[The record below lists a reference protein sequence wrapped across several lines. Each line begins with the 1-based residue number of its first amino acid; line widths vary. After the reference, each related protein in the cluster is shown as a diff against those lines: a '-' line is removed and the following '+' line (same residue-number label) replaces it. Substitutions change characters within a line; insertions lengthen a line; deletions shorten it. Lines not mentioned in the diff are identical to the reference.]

1 MSRVALAGRTA
12 HEWVDGIVS
21 VLTSGFCPEHLQTVI
36 VESLSVGLGDDHN
49 GPLTTR
55 SVDQHQAK
63 RQLATDPNDDNVSD
77 VSGSNA
83 MESSGNG
90 GGNSASK
97 TDHPPDPMAVR
108 ALRSFATLGAT
119 APSGAWVAGDSPA
132 MAAPRLAKVR
142 TSVSREP
149 DGPT

>member
-55 SVDQHQAK
+55 SVDQAK
-63 RQLATDPNDDNVSD
+63 RQFATDPNDDNVSD

-83 MESSGNG
+83 MWSSGNG

-108 ALRSFATLGAT
+108 SLRSFATLGAT
-119 APSGAWVAGDSPA
+119 VPSGARAAGDFPA

-142 TSVSREP
+142 T
-149 DGPT
+149 